1 MLILCGFVLTN
12 AQQTYT
18 VEGTVQ
24 DFHDKTML
32 ENASVKIGDFSA
44 KQIKTVSFQSIKF
57 LQENIYSLLNILI
70 VMIILKI

>member
-44 KQIKTVSFQSIKF
+44 KQIKTVSFQLIKF